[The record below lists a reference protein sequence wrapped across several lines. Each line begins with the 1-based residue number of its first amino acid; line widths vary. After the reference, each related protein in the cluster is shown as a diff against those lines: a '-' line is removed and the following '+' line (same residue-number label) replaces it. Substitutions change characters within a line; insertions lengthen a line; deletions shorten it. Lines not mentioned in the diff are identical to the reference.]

1 MEFFPS
7 EGKRIFTKNQFTM
20 YITLKERFFFFL
32 NTEQNG
38 NNGVE
43 MPSKQLK
50 VLVLATTKYVCLL
63 HNLYISKSLL
73 P

>member
-1 MEFFPS
+1 MK
-7 EGKRIFTKNQFTM
+7 GKESSQRTSLQC
-20 YITLKERFFFFL
+20 TLRKGAVFFL

>member
-1 MEFFPS
+1 MK
-7 EGKRIFTKNQFTM
+7 GKESSQRTSLQC
-20 YITLKERFFFFL
+20 TLRKGAFFFFL

>member
-20 YITLKERFFFFL
+20 YITLKEHYL
-32 NTEQNG
+32 NIEQNG

-43 MPSKQLK
+43 MSARLLK
-50 VLVLATTKYVCLL
+50 VLVWGTTKYVFLL
-63 HNLYISKSLL
+63 HNLYISRSLL

>member
-20 YITLKERFFFFL
+20 YITQRSGFFL

-50 VLVLATTKYVCLL
+50 VLVLATTKYV
-63 HNLYISKSLL
+63 
-73 P
+73 